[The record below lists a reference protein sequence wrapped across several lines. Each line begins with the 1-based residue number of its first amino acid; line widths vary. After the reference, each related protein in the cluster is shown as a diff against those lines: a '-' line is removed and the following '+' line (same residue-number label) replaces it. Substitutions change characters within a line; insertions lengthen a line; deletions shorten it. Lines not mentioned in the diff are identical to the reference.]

1 MGALVGEKRI
11 VQKTGVSTLTVSLP
25 KSWAEKAG
33 VRKGSDVFAIEE
45 PDGSLVLS
53 TKPSVD
59 KRESFDLSVD
69 DISSNEELK
78 RKFYAAYLAGFDLIR
93 LHSSSKIT
101 PEFRK
106 VVLQETKRLIGIEV
120 VEESSR
126 LVVVK
131 DFFSSE
137 GLSIQKTLKRMHMI
151 TCSLFEDLL
160 DEKELEAVVER
171 DDEVDRLRFLLSR
184 QLHLALKNPAVLR
197 SLELSATKCIDYATI
212 TLYVE
217 RVADKV
223 TLIAKTLSRE
233 KKCAGSFKLI
243 KPHLEKAYSLYMD
256 AVKAFLEKDF
266 DLAMSVINARSP
278 FYAEMDELNKRLWQ
292 KETGY
297 VSLLEHT
304 TSILEHTVGIAEQA
318 INQS

>member
-1 MGALVGEKRI
+1 MGALMGEKRI

-25 KSWAEKAG
+25 KHWVEKAG
-33 VRKGSDVFAIEE
+33 VGKGSDVFAIEE
-45 PDGSLVLS
+45 PDGSLILT

-59 KRESFDLSVD
+59 KRESFDLSID
-69 DISSNEELK
+69 DVSSSEALK
-78 RKFYAAYLAGFDLIR
+78 RKFYAAYLEGFDVIR

-106 VVLQETKRLIGIEV
+106 VILMETKRLIGIEV
-120 VEESSR
+120 VEESSK

-137 GLSIQKTLKRMHMI
+137 GLSIQKTMKRMHLI

-160 DEKELEAVVER
+160 EEKELEAVVER
-171 DDEVDRLRFLLSR
+171 DDEVDRLRFLLLR
-184 QLHLALKNPAVLR
+184 QLHLALQNPAVLR
-197 SLELSATKCIDYATI
+197 SLDLSATKCIDYAMI

-223 TLIAKTLSRE
+223 TMIAKALSRE
-233 KKCAGSFKLI
+233 KNHDAAFKPV
-243 KPHLEKAYSLYMD
+243 KPHLEKAYRLYVD
-256 AVKAFLEKDF
+256 AVKSFLDRDF
-266 DLAMSVINARSP
+266 NLAMKVINARSP
-278 FYAEMDELNKRLWQ
+278 FYSEIGAAK
-292 KETGY
+292 KETSP
-297 VSLLEHT
+297 VSMLEHT
-304 TSILEHTVGIAEQA
+304 TSILEHAVEIAEQA